1 MTGMLLPDPTNEPTI
16 SVERAG
22 QLLGISR
29 GSAYEAVRHGEVPSI
44 RIGHRVV
51 VPTAA
56 LLRLL
61 GIDPGPA
68 TAQRDNRASSGT
80 RRRHPED
87 VT

>member
-1 MTGMLLPDPTNEPTI
+1 MTGTTLPNPSKEPTI

-22 QLLGISR
+22 LLLGISR
-29 GSAYEAVRHGEVPSI
+29 GSAYEAVRRGEVPSI

-61 GIDPGPA
+61 GIDPESGSPR
-68 TAQRDNRASSGT
+68 RDKWAASGGD
-80 RRRHPED
+80 RRHSQDGP
-87 VT
+87 

>member
-1 MTGMLLPDPTNEPTI
+1 MAGTVPDPTNEPTV

-29 GSAYEAVRHGEVPSI
+29 GSAYEAVRRGEVPSI
-44 RIGHRVV
+44 RIGRRVV

-61 GIDPGPA
+61 DLDP
-68 TAQRDNRASSGT
+68 
-80 RRRHPED
+80 
-87 VT
+87 

>member
-1 MTGMLLPDPTNEPTI
+1 MAAELLPDPTNEPTI

-29 GSAYEAVRHGEVPSI
+29 GSAYEAVRRGEVPSI
-44 RIGHRVV
+44 RIGRRVV

-61 GIDPGPA
+61 SLD
-68 TAQRDNRASSGT
+68 
-80 RRRHPED
+80 
-87 VT
+87 